1 MNRKFTLTPAGE
13 YFCKK
18 SLGEGA
24 VVMLKTRLWMSCL
37 GVIICGISVG
47 LFRTAALGVDPFQSL
62 MSGLDHVI
70 PIGFGTLYVIVN
82 AALLLFAL
90 VFDRR
95 KIGLATLI
103 NLTLLGY
110 VAEYAQKL
118 FLLVFPETT
127 LPLRVVLLVV
137 AIIVMCFGSA
147 LYFNAEL
154 GVSTYD
160 AISLVISEK
169 QKKLSFQG
177 CRIISDFVCVLLGVP
192 LCKLARLQWREIGA
206 VVGVGTIVTAFFMG
220 PLISFFSR
228 HLPLKK
234 Q

>member
-1 MNRKFTLTPAGE
+1 
-13 YFCKK
+13 
-18 SLGEGA
+18 
-24 VVMLKTRLWMSCL
+24 MLKTRVWMSCL

-62 MSGLDHVI
+62 MSGLDNLL

-82 AALLLFAL
+82 AVLLLFAL

-110 VAEYAQKL
+110 VAEYSQKL
-118 FLLVFPETT
+118 FVFVLPETT
-127 LPLRVVLLVV
+127 LPLRVILLIV

-147 LYFNAEL
+147 LYFNADL

-160 AISLVISEK
+160 AISLIVSEK
-169 QKKLSFQG
+169 QKKVSFQG
-177 CRIISDFVCVLLGVP
+177 CRIISDFICVLTGVI
-192 LCKLARLQWREIGA
+192 LCKLARLDWREIGA
-206 VVGVGTIVTAFFMG
+206 VVGVGTVVTAFFMG

-228 HLPLKK
+228 YLPLKK
-234 Q
+234 E